1 VGLVLTKALRV
12 DVRRCVLL
20 TIGRF
25 GREVQGVS
33 ACLWESS
40 GPLGGVDR
48 RCRVQARLRSGL
60 VLRAE
65 AIDGEIET
73 AAGRSA
79 ARLGRLVA
87 AALDDGAGR
96 RRPVPALLRHRRSVD

>member
-1 VGLVLTKALRV
+1 M
-12 DVRRCVLL
+12 LL
-20 TIGRF
+20 TMSRF
-25 GREVQGVS
+25 GREVQGVT
-33 ACLWESS
+33 ARLGESS
-40 GPLGGVDR
+40 SPLGGVDR
-48 RCRVQARLRSGL
+48 RCWVQARMRSGL

-79 ARLGRLVA
+79 ARLARLVA

-96 RRPVPALLRHRRSVD
+96 RRPVPALLRHRRSVE